1 MAASGETS
9 RDLPSDVASAS
20 SSPSSRSFDFDSGIE
35 DISNYFEKEA
45 VGRQTAPA
53 PEISTPTPSSDDEK
67 LDVSGSPAGVQS
79 TLGRHKHSRAR
90 RPSRVE
96 DRDSSNEDGEASGND
111 AGAEGGEEDTGELPH
126 GQGKTH
132 GEGKGRPNE
141 NTHASA
147 MKRTRR
153 ESPPPLARRKPPK
166 GGRYI
171 LWSLAVL
178 RKVCLHRGIKGQ
190 QRNNDMDAM
199 AKLLEGMDQKAGRP
213 SPYTGDFGG
222 DLSPAKGER
231 SKTTA
236 TTSAAGSVSSVLL

>member
-1 MAASGETS
+1 MSKTATAVTS
-9 RDLPSDVASAS
+9 
-20 SSPSSRSFDFDSGIE
+20 
-35 DISNYFEKEA
+35 
-45 VGRQTAPA
+45 TA
-53 PEISTPTPSSDDEK
+53 
-67 LDVSGSPAGVQS
+67 
-79 TLGRHKHSRAR
+79 
-90 RPSRVE
+90 RPH
-96 DRDSSNEDGEASGND
+96 RDSSNEDGEAFGND
-111 AGAEGGEEDTGELPH
+111 AGAEDGEEDTGELPH
-126 GQGKTH
+126 GRGKAH
-132 GEGKGRPNE
+132 GKGKRLPNE
-141 NTHASA
+141 NTHANA
-147 MKRTRR
+147 IKRTRR

-236 TTSAAGSVSSVLL
+236 TSTAGSVSSVLL